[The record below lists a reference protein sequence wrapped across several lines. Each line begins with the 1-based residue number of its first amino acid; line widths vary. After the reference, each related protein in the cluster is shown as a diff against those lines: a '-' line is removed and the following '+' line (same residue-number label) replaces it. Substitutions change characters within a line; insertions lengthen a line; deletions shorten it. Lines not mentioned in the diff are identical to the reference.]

1 MPSKRQTP
9 QVRFSK
15 VTLQRAQMLRAALS
29 KNNARPVGW
38 TTTTAWAI
46 ELAYELARFL
56 DHEPLDVDFFGRPP
70 RFVVEDL
77 MKKRRRPSGQAP
89 LPFDSTGEA
98 A

>member
-15 VTLQRAQMLRAALS
+15 VTLQRAMTLRSALS

-46 ELAYELARFL
+46 ELAYEIARYL